1 MVRIVIY
8 ALIALALTACGTTDL
23 SGFFVSPS
31 DGVDERFAQSMD
43 HVGDRPLSSVDLAD
57 EYTFYVCTDVHTDGT
72 TVNMDRFVS
81 DLRNDPVSGFGVVL
95 GDVIDRRGMMDT
107 FASALTFDASSH
119 AYDRPV
125 FVIPGN
131 HDMFFSQWDDFKAHF
146 GASVYFFEAVCGNR
160 KDIFI
165 ALDSA
170 SGTLGSRQMVWLRTL
185 LKEKRGNY
193 RHCFVLT
200 HTNIFKTDNS
210 QTPSGNMPVEET
222 LALTELFDRY
232 DVTAVF
238 QGHDH
243 FREDV
248 WYRGVRYTLV
258 GALEDAAEHP
268 EYLKVTASDNGLGY
282 EWVLL

>member
-1 MVRIVIY
+1 MVRIVTY
-8 ALIALALTACGTTDL
+8 AVITLVLTACGTTDL

-31 DGVDERFAQSMD
+31 DGVNERFAQSMD
-43 HVGDRPLSSVDLAD
+43 HVGGYPVSSVAVDD
-57 EYTFYVCTDVHTDGT
+57 EYVFYVCSDVHTDGT
-72 TVNMDRFVS
+72 TANIDRFVS
-81 DLRNDPVSGFGVVL
+81 DLRNDPASGFGVVL
-95 GDVIDRRGMMDT
+95 GDVIDRKGMMQT
-107 FASALTFDASSH
+107 FASALEYDSASH
-119 AYDRPV
+119 GYERPV

-131 HDMFFSQWDDFKAHF
+131 HDMFFCQWDDFKAHF
-146 GASVYFFEAVCGNR
+146 GASVYYFEAVCGSR
-160 KDIFI
+160 KDMFI

-170 SGTLGSRQMVWLRTL
+170 SGTLGSRQMEWLRTL
-185 LKEKRGNY
+185 LKEKRY
-193 RHCFVLT
+193 MYVHCYALT

-248 WYRGVRYTLV
+248 EYRGVRYTIV
-258 GALEDAAEHP
+258 GTLKDAAELP
-268 EYLKVTASDNGLGY
+268 EYLKVTASDNGLSY